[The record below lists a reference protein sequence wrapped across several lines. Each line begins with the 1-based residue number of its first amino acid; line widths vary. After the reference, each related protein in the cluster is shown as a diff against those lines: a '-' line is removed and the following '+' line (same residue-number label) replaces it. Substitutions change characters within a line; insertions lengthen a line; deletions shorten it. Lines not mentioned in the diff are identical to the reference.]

1 MSDTIEGVPFGR
13 KLIMIIIALW
23 TLICLNVGCASRNM
37 GDFAPDQ
44 VRAIDGI
51 KWK

>member
-1 MSDTIEGVPFGR
+1 MTDTIEGVPFGR
-13 KLIMIIIALW
+13 KLIVIGIILW
-23 TLICLNVGCASRNM
+23 TLICLNVGCASRNP

-44 VRAIDGI
+44 IQAINRI